1 MKSIIGF
8 IVMYF
13 IVITYIPYFL
23 FFYAHNTLFLTYFA
37 NVDIIANILSIN
49 FPSYFKNVYDIN
61 PKNVFQYI
69 SFNVISLVAL
79 SGIFIHGIGL
89 KNEKTHNDISILLSL
104 VLMSIITWTLPT
116 QLIPYLSNKVKTYI
130 KTYTKK
136 DKIDETYDI
145 LITSI
150 ISLLFIVLE
159 GILIH
164 LFIDKNKLFTNN
176 KTIQNIDFDI

>member
-1 MKSIIGF
+1 
-8 IVMYF
+8 
-13 IVITYIPYFL
+13 
-23 FFYAHNTLFLTYFA
+23 
-37 NVDIIANILSIN
+37 
-49 FPSYFKNVYDIN
+49 
-61 PKNVFQYI
+61 
-69 SFNVISLVAL
+69 
-79 SGIFIHGIGL
+79 
-89 KNEKTHNDISILLSL
+89 
-104 VLMSIITWTLPT
+104 MSIITWTLPT